1 MKIFFDMDGVL
12 AKWQWVGPDTL
23 ALPGYFK
30 GLAPDE
36 SAVKAAKTL
45 AAQASTEVYVL
56 SAVMNDAAEKEKNEW
71 LDKYVPFVPK
81 QNRIFVPYGTDKS
94 TILPEGETDQCI
106 LVDDF
111 NPNLFQWKG
120 LPIKYLNG
128 INGSSGKWD
137 GFTVSHD
144 SNPTI
149 IAASIL
155 AFAGWVG

>member
-30 GLAPDE
+30 GLTPDE
-36 SAVKAAKTL
+36 SAIGAAKIL
-45 AAQASTEVYVL
+45 SVSISTEMYVL
-56 SAVMNDAAEKEKNEW
+56 SAVMNDVAKAEKGEW
-71 LDKYVPFVPK
+71 LDKYVPFIPK
-81 QNRIFVPYGTDKS
+81 QNRVFVPYGTDKS
-94 TILPEGETDQCI
+94 NIISKKETDLCV

-111 NPNLFQWKG
+111 NQNLFQWRG
-120 LPIKYLNG
+120 LPIKYMNG
-128 INGSSGKWD
+128 VNGSSGKWD

-144 SNPTI
+144 SKPAI
-149 IAASIL
+149 IATSIL